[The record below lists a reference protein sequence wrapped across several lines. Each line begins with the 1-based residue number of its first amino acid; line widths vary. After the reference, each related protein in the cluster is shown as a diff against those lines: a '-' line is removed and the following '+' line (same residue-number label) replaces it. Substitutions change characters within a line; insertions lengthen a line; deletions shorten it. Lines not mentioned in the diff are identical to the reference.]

1 MEVAESTTAPPA
13 ASVPLQPGLFE
24 AGADGALR
32 LVGTRCR
39 QCGARFFPRRAVCA
53 RCLSPDTEVVPL
65 SSRGTLYTYTVVY
78 QSTPEFRTPYLLAY
92 VDLPE
97 GVRLLAP
104 LEGLAPDQVQI
115 GIALDLRVE
124 AVRRD
129 AEGRAV
135 IGYRLYPAAEVTHE

>member
-1 MEVAESTTAPPA
+1 MAEPLTAPPP
-13 ASVPLQPGLFE
+13 ASVPLQPDLFE
-24 AGADGALR
+24 EGAEGAPR

-53 RCLSPDTEVVPL
+53 RCLSQDTEVVPL
-65 SSRGTLYTYTVVY
+65 GSRGTLYTFTVVF
-78 QSTPEFRTPYLLAY
+78 QSTPEFRTPYILAY

-104 LEGLAPDQVQI
+104 LEGLAPEQVRF
-115 GIALDLRVE
+115 GMALDLRVE
-124 AVRRD
+124 AVRHD

-135 IGYRLYPAAEVTHE
+135 IGYRLYPAAEVAHE